1 MTTFGREK
9 RIRSGNDFRAIY
21 DAGCRAGD
29 DVLLVFAARNDTG
42 VTRLGVSVS
51 KKHGSAVARNRR
63 KRLLREAFRL
73 SWHRLPVSMDFVIVP
88 RVQSDPCL
96 KDYFDSI
103 IKLAGILQ
111 KRLSKHSGGANVRP
125 GTSS

>member
-9 RIRSGNDFRAIY
+9 RIRSGNDFRTIY

-29 DVLLVFAARNDTG
+29 DVLLVFAARNDAG

-51 KKHGSAVARNRR
+51 KKHGSAVVRNRR

-73 SWHRLPVSMDFVIVP
+73 SYHRLPESVDLVIVP
-88 RVQSDPCL
+88 RIQSEPSL
-96 KDYFDSI
+96 KEYFDSM

-111 KRLSKHSGGANVRP
+111 KRLNRHSGGGNVRP
-125 GTSS
+125 GTPS